1 MSLMN
6 LLQQAQGG
14 QGLAQ
19 LASQFGI
26 DEAQAGKL
34 TEMLAPTIGQAAKQ
48 KAQSGGLEGLL
59 GALHGESQGALF
71 DDAAAAAAP

>member
-14 QGLAQ
+14 KGLAQ

-34 TEMLAPTIGQAAKQ
+34 TEMLAPTIGQAAK
-48 KAQSGGLEGLL
+48 KSPKRRPRRTARL
-59 GALHGESQGALF
+59 
-71 DDAAAAAAP
+71 PYRRRPRRIV

>member
-14 QGLAQ
+14 QGLSQ

-26 DEAQAGKL
+26 DEAQAGKHTL
-34 TEMLAPTIGQAAKQ
+34 QKCSRQPSAKPPNKKPKAA
-48 KAQSGGLEGLL
+48 G
-59 GALHGESQGALF
+59 
-71 DDAAAAAAP
+71 